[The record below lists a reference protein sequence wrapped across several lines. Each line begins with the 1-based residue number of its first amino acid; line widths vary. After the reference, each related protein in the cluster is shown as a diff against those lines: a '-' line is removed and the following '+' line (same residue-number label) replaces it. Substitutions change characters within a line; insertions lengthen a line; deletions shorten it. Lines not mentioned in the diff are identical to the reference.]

1 MKYKDDNFFEVLNF
15 IFKKTNTSVKNYKP
29 SLFLLNR
36 WITMA
41 NPLFSKIV
49 NFTFN
54 KWASKN
60 NHFEPEN
67 FYRTIL
73 PTYKNRFTYIKKK
86 EVKKDNDSDE
96 NLASLLQCSQREIN
110 FFKET
115 LEELNNTNK

>member
-15 IFKKTNTSVKNYKP
+15 VFKKTNQRVKNYKP

-36 WITMA
+36 WVTMA

-54 KWASKN
+54 KWGTKN
-60 NHFEPEN
+60 NYFEPDK

-73 PTYKNRFTYIKKK
+73 PIYKNKFTYIKKK
-86 EVKKDNDSDE
+86 EHKKDVESEE
-96 NLASLLQCSQREIN
+96 NLALLMECSQREIN